1 MRSDVVE
8 SQIVAMFAVD
18 LGDDEQFITFV
29 GVPGGG
35 QAGRDS
41 LFVFLLFVLYWTI
54 ANEQCCDGFRWPTN
68 GLSHTY
74 TGIHCPLNSPPIQ
87 AATSH

>member
-18 LGDDEQFITFV
+18 LGDDEQFVTFV
-29 GVPGGG
+29 GVPGGGGGG

-41 LFVFLLFVLYWTI
+41 LFVFCFFYFLFCI
-54 ANEQCCDGFRWPTN
+54 
-68 GLSHTY
+68 GL
-74 TGIHCPLNSPPIQ
+74 
-87 AATSH
+87 

>member
-1 MRSDVVE
+1 MRSDVE

-41 LFVFLLFVLYWTI
+41 LFVLYWTI